1 MQLTGDPSISQQEEL
16 LAIGAIE
23 RFGVERPE
31 ELGVVLIAEPRECRC
46 VVPPN
51 PSERDVGSSL

>member
-1 MQLTGDPSISQQEEL
+1 LELHDPGHDRVQLTGDPSISQQEEL

-31 ELGVVLIAEPRECRC
+31 ELGVVLIAEPREC
-46 VVPPN
+46 
-51 PSERDVGSSL
+51 